1 MGPTLDRKGWRST
14 AGPLT
19 PTLTRWDNADTCS
32 PHVHVYGTWEDPGD
46 LRENPHSRRGEIVT
60 RRCLAWQQVFIT
72 ALTKDVT
79 AGPAAPRCQAQLWGS
94 TALCP
99 KLSSPGLSPALTP
112 ASQGSRAADS
122 ARHSQVG
129 SPLPSPRLGP
139 MASVRGSPV
148 SRGPAGPWPPA
159 RQKLR
164 KLIR

>member
-19 PTLTRWDNADTCS
+19 PTLTRWGQCRHMFTSRTRLWDVGGPRGPQRKPTQQ
-32 PHVHVYGTWEDPGD
+32 TWGD
-46 LRENPHSRRGEIVT
+46 CH
-60 RRCLAWQQVFIT
+60 T
-72 ALTKDVT
+72 ALSGLAAGFHHSSKDVT

-94 TALCP
+94 AALCP

-139 MASVRGSPV
+139 MASVHGSPV
-148 SRGPAGPWPPA
+148 SRGSAGPWPPA